1 MRRDV
6 VGAMRARVG
15 LTWALFVACGLAAPA
30 AANGQETDLMAD
42 IREAAAQRAWIR
54 EYLGLY
60 DELLT
65 MQAALGQISGE
76 DANAQVTAAA
86 TELHVA
92 GYHEEDLEAVRYL
105 LEPAIEAFLAS
116 LEYEVLTS
124 ETWPDQDDEI
134 WRSLALRLLGLIRT
148 DLAAAFASGE
158 DPLPLLCEST
168 RILAL
173 ARGYRALPPELDF
186 FGGTR
191 DRVYAAL
198 PLVGV
203 TVGPIAACQPGTG
216 GLPPLASLPGAGG
229 QAVAGGPPAAG
240 GLPAAGGIPAG
251 GGQPVAGGAPAA
263 GGQAVAGGQPVAG
276 GAPGVSGP
284 PPGTGTIP
292 TTRVVLPEGAVE
304 VDVRVVGQGPT
315 DVVGQSPR
323 LRADGRPDTEIALQL
338 YAPRFLID
346 WIEVKAQQIEGEP
359 EGVTWSTKPDE
370 GQWLLGVA
378 NQGQLLNEAN
388 GSVSGLGS
396 DAGVIEWSLFLQ
408 DDGQLDRSDY
418 PGYVIIHFQEGA
430 VAAFLI
436 APAGLDDARRARLY
450 GSPRPRDSARDPHL
464 RRVAPAYDRRP
475 VGPTTGGGAR
485 SLRPAGRGCRRPS
498 GRRRQ
503 GSARSREGFPF
514 RVSAGRPAGRSARRR
529 CSAPGVGSPRRG
541 ANHRRGANQ
550 RLGDSP
556 RGRRGPARRRS
567 ARRRSTGAPTPRAS
581 AARTASGSRSRARPG
596 EPPAASG
603 ARTSIPTT
611 ARSAR
616 PPSTPASSRSPGAGP

>member
-1 MRRDV
+1 
-6 VGAMRARVG
+6 
-15 LTWALFVACGLAAPA
+15 
-30 AANGQETDLMAD
+30 MAD

-203 TVGPIAACQPGTG
+203 TLGPIAACQPGTG

-229 QAVAGGPPAAG
+229 QAVAGGPPAVG

-315 DVVGQSPR
+315 DVVGRSPR

-408 DDGQLDRSDY
+408 DNGQLDRSDY

-436 APAGLDDARRARLY
+436 APAGLEMPAGPVLTGARGPGTPPVILTSGASRPPSTGGAVRAHDRRRA
-450 GSPRPRDSARDPHL
+450 PDPSDGQGWAAAVH
-464 RRVAPAYDRRP
+464 RVA
-475 VGPTTGGGAR
+475 
-485 SLRPAGRGCRRPS
+485 AGRAPPDPERASPSGCRRAS
-498 GRRRQ
+498 
-503 GSARSREGFPF
+503 
-514 RVSAGRPAGRSARRR
+514 AGRSARRR
-529 CSAPGVGSPRRG
+529 CSAPG
-541 ANHRRGANQ
+541 
-550 RLGDSP
+550 
-556 RGRRGPARRRS
+556 GPARGGGPTSGGGPASGRGT
-567 ARRRSTGAPTPRAS
+567 ARRVAG
-581 AARTASGSRSRARPG
+581 GQ
-596 EPPAASG
+596 PAAGG
-603 ARTSIPTT
+603 ATATPVDWGTNATGVRGSNGERFSFACPAGGAAGRIWGTDIYTDDSSICT
-611 ARSAR
+611 AAVHAGVI
-616 PPSTPASSRSPGAGP
+616 TLAGAGP